1 MQQTER
7 LTNRDPVHG
16 SLMTLYSDAF
26 TIHYSPFTNHPGKNM
41 SREAHDILAGVPIP
55 KCTAE
60 GEAGLRRML
69 TRYSVSAKH
78 LAPPGPADEHLQ
90 VMALAALRA
99 PDHNKLVPFRFVVS
113 RGTGLERL
121 ADLFEDYGRR
131 RGKSGEALALE
142 RDRATQA
149 PVVIAVIARITDEDP
164 EVPAFEQWAT
174 VGGAISNALTAL
186 HLMGFAG
193 KMVAGHRA
201 TDPGIVAAYC
211 REGET
216 LVGWIAAGTPKG
228 DITPRGDID
237 PAAILGEF

>member
-1 MQQTER
+1 
-7 LTNRDPVHG
+7 
-16 SLMTLYSDAF
+16 
-26 TIHYSPFTNHPGKNM
+26 M

-60 GEAGLRRML
+60 GEAGLRRLL

-78 LAPPGPADEHLQ
+78 LGPPGPSDEHLL

-99 PDHNKLVPFRFVVS
+99 PDHNKLIPFRFVVS
-113 RGTGLERL
+113 RDAGLEKL

-131 RGKSGEALALE
+131 RGRTGEALMLE
-142 RDRATQA
+142 RERATQA
-149 PVVIAVIARITDEDP
+149 PVVIAVIARIIEDDP

-193 KMVAGHRA
+193 KMVAGHRSA
-201 TDPGIVAAYC
+201 DPAIVNAYC
-211 REGET
+211 RTGET
-216 LVGWIAAGTPKG
+216 LAGWIAAGTVRDELK
-228 DITPRGDID
+228 PRGDVD
-237 PAAILGEF
+237 PAGILSEF

>member
-1 MQQTER
+1 
-7 LTNRDPVHG
+7 
-16 SLMTLYSDAF
+16 
-26 TIHYSPFTNHPGKNM
+26 M
-41 SREAHDILAGVPIP
+41 SRETADLLGGIPIP
-55 KCTAE
+55 QCAPE
-60 GEAGLRRML
+60 GQAGLRLLL

-78 LAPPGPADEHLQ
+78 LGAPGPSDEHLQ

-99 PDHNKLVPFRFVVS
+99 PDHNKLIPFRFVVS
-113 RGTGLERL
+113 RGAGLEKL

-142 RDRATQA
+142 RERATQA
-149 PVVIAVIARITDEDP
+149 PVVIAVIAHITADDP

-201 TDPGIVAAYC
+201 ADPAIVSAYC
-211 REGET
+211 RKGET
-216 LVGWIAAGTPKG
+216 LAGWIAAGTARDDVK
-228 DITPRGDID
+228 PRGDVD
-237 PAAILGEF
+237 PAGILSEF